1 LEATV
6 SWIDAN
12 NGDLIGR
19 RYVVAR
25 RKVCWEVLKAH
36 DLHRDWDKDPE
47 TKEQVAEMLTGTWGS
62 HVREQ

>member
-1 LEATV
+1 LRALEQALRDV
-6 SWIDAN
+6 
-12 NGDLIGR
+12 
-19 RYVVAR
+19 
-25 RKVCWEVLKAH
+25 WEVLKAH